1 MRETKDI
8 LDKYSKQGDELDKMI
23 NPKFE
28 PQKKLDFK
36 EEVKIETKVE
46 KVISNSFIESDFEI
60 PDMPFG

>member
-28 PQKKLDFK
+28 P
-36 EEVKIETKVE
+36 
-46 KVISNSFIESDFEI
+46 
-60 PDMPFG
+60 